1 MAEVK
6 MNKGYLNTN
15 QYKDNPKKPD
25 FVGKVRVDVEFIR
38 ALTIAAKSGEAY
50 VYLSGWSGQ
59 SQKDGTP
66 YVYLSLEGQKFQ
78 AKGGGAF
85 KKPAAPSAP
94 AQREPV
100 AAESPEATDATLD
113 IMSMLD

>member
-1 MAEVK
+1 MAEAK

-59 SQKDGTP
+59 SQKDETP

-78 AKGGGAF
+78 AKGGGF
-85 KKPAAPSAP
+85 NKQAP
-94 AQREPV
+94 AQRQPV
-100 AAESPEATDATLD
+100 ASEVTESPGETID